1 MWARGTQ
8 AVTLEGTAVTPEG
21 TAEAVKVVDGAWVV
35 EPGEAMPVG
44 E

>member
-8 AVTLEGTAVTPEG
+8 AMTPEG
-21 TAEAVKVVDGAWVV
+21 TAVAPEGPAEAVTVVDGAWVV